1 MTSENLSINIPT
13 DAVNSLPAVQE
24 SIFKKYKLYI
34 ICGSISAIVG
44 VFLILWLVF
53 GIFDK
58 NSDNS
63 SVGGP
68 SRLGDAMLQLVQN
81 SNNTSGITSPIQ
93 KVYQSGRIET
103 IDGVIKSIT
112 TTIQWPSGSLLY
124 KDSLGRR
131 NDFLCPPILDLF
143 NGEPVEIPNSI
154 LNIAKEYGPYN
165 TNSDI
170 TMSTLNV
177 RNDDTTIKLNQLF
190 PRGSQFSFKVDN
202 DFNISCEFRYKTKY
216 FKDELINEPVR

>member
-34 ICGSISAIVG
+34 IGGSISAIVG

>member
-1 MTSENLSINIPT
+1 
-13 DAVNSLPAVQE
+13 VV
-24 SIFKKYKLYI
+24 
-34 ICGSISAIVG
+34 
-44 VFLILWLVF
+44 

-63 SVGGP
+63 SNESDPLPEVKNTTPSVGGP
-68 SRLGDAMLQLVQN
+68 SRLGDAMLQLVLN

-112 TTIQWPSGSLLY
+112 TTIQWPAGSLLY

-143 NGEPVEIPNSI
+143 NGEPVEIPDSI
-154 LNIAKEYGPYN
+154 LNIAKEYGPYI